1 MLTVSN
7 NEIKLDSLASNSN
20 KKKHK
25 LYNNITVFFE
35 TTLSL
40 LHRKDSYLKTMLS
53 HRISKLMFAKQICL
67 LACLIPRKTI
77 GLPEGVSEQLRNSSW
92 GVSITKFLL
101 TVIYSL
107 PIFSSFVLVFS
118 TESLS
123 YWFHNPRPGFF
134 LKELGSLMYLP
145 I

>member
-20 KKKHK
+20 QKKHK

-40 LHRKDSYLKTMLS
+40 LHRTDSYLKTMLS

-67 LACLIPRKTI
+67 LAWFFGKQSDCLKGFPNNFGI
-77 GLPEGVSEQLRNSSW
+77 LVE
-92 GVSITKFLL
+92 
-101 TVIYSL
+101 
-107 PIFSSFVLVFS
+107 VLV
-118 TESLS
+118 
-123 YWFHNPRPGFF
+123 
-134 LKELGSLMYLP
+134 
-145 I
+145 